1 MSPWN
6 RTRLAVA
13 CLVLAGVP
21 AMARAQDSVKA
32 SKPAEAK
39 KSTAFDPIEI
49 TISPSPATVPALKYR
64 LLPMESDRTP
74 GDAAP
79 IYIRACLGLTEK
91 DEAHEK
97 VNKWV
102 QLPPGQLPLD
112 EARKFIDQQRGRLE
126 QLAFGARR
134 QACQWSYTLR
144 EQSENAVELLL
155 PDVQAIRHWQRVLQ
169 IKASV
174 EIAEKKY
181 GDAIRTMETGIAM
194 GRHVG
199 EGPFIINTLV
209 AAAFANVML
218 ARVDELIAQPG
229 APNLYWALSSLPQP
243 LIGIRS
249 AMETEQ
255 RIGERMVPEITDLD
269 RPRTE
274 AEWSSLLVHL
284 HARLMRV
291 QKNAVAINGT
301 LASVGQDRTLAEF
314 RTDNLAEARTFYKN
328 RKSSTEGMSDDQIL
342 VRFVGDRYRELRDDW
357 YKFAYLPYP
366 DLVRFHTP
374 QHPEETHKKGP
385 MAFFAAL
392 MPSSVHVKMA
402 EARTDRKVAALRIIE
417 ALRMHAAKDGT
428 LPESLDAITLVSIPL
443 DPVTGKAFSYTRTGA
458 GETATLSAPPPSSG
472 QPGLTYHITLRK

>member
-6 RTRLAVA
+6 RSWLAVA

-21 AMARAQDSVKA
+21 ATARADDPPKSE
-32 SKPAEAK
+32 KPAEPK
-39 KSTAFDPIEI
+39 KSVAFDPIEI
-49 TISPSPATVPALKYR
+49 TISPSPAPTPALKYR
-64 LLPMESDRTP
+64 LLPMEPDRTP

-79 IYIRACLGLTEK
+79 IYLRICLNMTER

-102 QLPPGQLPLD
+102 QLPPGKLPLD
-112 EARKFIDQQRGRLE
+112 EVRKFLDQWSSSLE

-134 QACQWSYTLR
+134 QSCQWNYTLR
-144 EQSENAVELLL
+144 EQSENSIEILL
-155 PDVQAIRHWQRVLQ
+155 PDAQAMRYWLRVLQ

-174 EIAEKKY
+174 EIADKKY
-181 GDAIRTMETGIAM
+181 DDAVRTMETGIAM

-199 EGPFIINTLV
+199 EGPFLINTLV
-209 AAAFANVML
+209 GMACANVML
-218 ARVDELIAQPG
+218 GRVDDLIAQPG
-229 APNLYWALSSLPQP
+229 APNLYWALSALPRP
-243 LIGIRS
+243 LVDTRA

-255 RIGERMVPEITDLD
+255 RLGERTVPEITDLD

-274 AEWSSLLVHL
+274 AEWLSLLERL

-291 QKNAVAINGT
+291 QKNAVAINGA

-314 RTDNLAEARTFYKN
+314 RTDNLAEAKTFFKN
-328 RKSSTEGMSDDQIL
+328 RKSSTESMSDDQIL
-342 VRFVGDRYRELRDDW
+342 VRSIADRYRELRDDW
-357 YKFAYLPYP
+357 YKFSYLPYP

-374 QHPEETHKKGP
+374 LHPEETNKKGP
-385 MAFFAAL
+385 MAFFVAL

-417 ALRMHAAKDGT
+417 ALRMHAAKDGA
-428 LPESLDAITLVSIPL
+428 LPDSLDAITLVPIPL
-443 DPVTGKAFSYTRTGA
+443 DPVTGKAFSYSRA
-458 GETATLSAPPPSSG
+458 GETATLSAPPPRSG
-472 QPGLTYHITLRK
+472 QPGLTYRITLRK